1 MQGWLNVIDQP
12 SAAPGAR
19 FPKASRLLRR
29 PQFSRVFETGLRI
42 QGRFLTVLL
51 TPNETGRPRLGIVA
65 SRKLGNAVKRNRA
78 KRLIREAFRR
88 YELPAVRGLD
98 VLVIPRREIFDAA
111 CSNLESDFRNALRRG
126 AKRLEAPDAR

>member
-1 MQGWLNVIDQP
+1 MAHVIDHP
-12 SAAPGAR
+12 PAAPEAR
-19 FPKASRLLRR
+19 FPKANRLLRR
-29 PQFSRVFETGLRI
+29 PQFSRVFETGLRV

-51 TPNETGRPRLGIVA
+51 TSNDTGRPRLGIVA

-88 YELPAVRGLD
+88 SEAPGGRGVD

-111 CSNLESDFRNALRRG
+111 FTNVESDFRTALRR
-126 AKRLEAPDAR
+126 AARRLGGPDAR

>member
-1 MQGWLNVIDQP
+1 MAFVTDHQP
-12 SAAPGAR
+12 AGPDAR

-29 PQFSRVFETGLRI
+29 PQFSQVFDTGLRV

-88 YELPAVRGLD
+88 SEPPASPGVD

-111 CSNLESDFRNALRRG
+111 YTNLENEFRSALRRG
-126 AKRLEAPDAR
+126 ASRLRGANAR